1 MRIEWNG
8 RLARRTAAALAAA
21 AAAILT
27 AQAPAS
33 AEPPVPADRPTFTAF
48 LPNHTIAVGSAVK
61 VATVWLSSNLVVDPV
76 LTLDAGGLA
85 PVATVEFPDFCTVN
99 GSNAT
104 CPIDEDVRS
113 VPLRLTPVPGVAP
126 GTSGRISYQASAS
139 NIEPYGPVTALITAG
154 TGTDLVNLLDTEIDE
169 PAQPGERFS
178 VPVPFYNAGDEEAD
192 GFDLIGVFTS
202 GFRPDIPAG
211 CQTRTDDSVQSDH
224 RPLHRGRAGAAR

>member
-1 MRIEWNG
+1 MTARRPSDRLAIIESRSAVERVVRMARPFGAVAAHGSPYTGADFRSTKEPHADRVDG
-8 RLARRTAAALAAA
+8 RLAQRAAAALAAA

-33 AEPPVPADRPTFTAF
+33 AEPPVPADRPTFTGF

-99 GSNAT
+99 GSDAT

-126 GTSGRISYQASAS
+126 GTRGTISYQASAG
-139 NIEPYGPVTALITAG
+139 NIEP
-154 TGTDLVNLLDTEIDE
+154 
-169 PAQPGERFS
+169 
-178 VPVPFYNAGDEEAD
+178 
-192 GFDLIGVFTS
+192 
-202 GFRPDIPAG
+202 
-211 CQTRTDDSVQSDH
+211 
-224 RPLHRGRAGAAR
+224 